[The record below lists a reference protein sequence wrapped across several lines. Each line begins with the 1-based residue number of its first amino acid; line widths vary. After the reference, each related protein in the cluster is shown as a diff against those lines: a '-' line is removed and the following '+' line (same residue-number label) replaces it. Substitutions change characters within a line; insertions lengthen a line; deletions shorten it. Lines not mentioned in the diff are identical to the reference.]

1 LIVGKKIFP
10 NRDKDCAFCV
20 LERQIARLLRADA
33 GALDSP
39 AKIIRCM
46 PLFAE
51 HFRWGRQEDA
61 HEFLRYVVDACHT
74 AGLRMRKRLPAAVAN
89 GNCGEEEGRG
99 QGMCM
104 IMRETFGG
112 ALLSQVKCL
121 LCKGESNKTDDIMDI
136 SLDLPGSSS
145 VADALA
151 RFFQPE
157 ILEGANKYSCERY
170 VFNGTNDFQRKVT
183 CIVGFFTNHMFG
195 MQKTF
200 RTL

>member
-1 LIVGKKIFP
+1 M
-10 NRDKDCAFCV
+10 

-74 AGLRMRKRLPAAVAN
+74 TGLRMRKRLTAAVAN
-89 GNCGEEEGRG
+89 GNRGDEEGRG
-99 QGMCM
+99 QQSVCM
-104 IMRETFGG
+104 VMRETFGG
-112 ALLSQVKCL
+112 SLLSQVKCL
-121 LCKGESNKTDDIMDI
+121 VCKGESNKTDEIMDI

-170 VFNGTNDFQRKVT
+170 IFKWKQ
-183 CIVGFFTNHMFG
+183 ML
-195 MQKTF
+195 F
-200 RTL
+200 RGRLHVL